1 MMNFFEIK
9 NLNYEVREKKIL
21 KNININFQ
29 AGKFYSIIG
38 PNGSGKTTFIKHLI
52 KGIEAKNNIYLDGK
66 SLSGYKAK
74 DFARKISYV
83 PQIISYEIDFSCF
96 DVVMMGRNYA
106 QNSLFRVDNK
116 DIKKVEEAMK
126 ATDTYF
132 LKDVSI
138 NDISGGERGRV
149 ILARALCQEAE
160 CIILDEP
167 LAHLDINHQINM
179 MRMLKEINKR
189 LNKTIIMVNH
199 DINLAIKY
207 SDKIIVFNKG
217 EIERECTP
225 NDILD
230 KELLNNVYRLN
241 LKDENINKEEFFINF
256 Y

>member
-1 MMNFFEIK
+1 MNFLEIK

-21 KNININFQ
+21 KNINVDFKS
-29 AGKFYSIIG
+29 GKFYSIIG
-38 PNGSGKTTFIKHLI
+38 PNGSGKTTFIKHLV
-52 KGIEAKNNIYLDGK
+52 KGMGLKNDIYLDGK
-66 SLSGYKAK
+66 SLNEYRAK
-74 DFARKISYV
+74 DFAGKISYV

-106 QNSLFRVDNK
+106 QNSLFKLNNR
-116 DIKKVEEAMK
+116 DIEKVEEAMK
-126 ATDTYF
+126 VTDTYF

-138 NDISGGERGRV
+138 KDISGGERGRV

-217 EIERECTP
+217 QIEKECNP
-225 NDILD
+225 NEILD
-230 KELLNNVYRLN
+230 KELLNNVYKLN
-241 LKDENINKEEFFINF
+241 LKDENINLEQFFINF

>member
-1 MMNFFEIK
+1 MNFLEIK
-9 NLNYEVREKKIL
+9 NLSYEVREKEIL
-21 KNININFQ
+21 KDINVNFQ
-29 AGKFYSIIG
+29 TGKFYSIIG

-52 KGIEAKNNIYLDGK
+52 KGIGSKNNIYLDGK
-66 SLSGYKAK
+66 RLNEYKAK
-74 DFARKISYV
+74 DFAKKISYV

-106 QNSLFRVDNK
+106 QNSLFRLDYR
-116 DIKKVEEAMK
+116 DIEKVEEAMK

-138 NDISGGERGRV
+138 KDISGGERGRV

-179 MRMLKEINKR
+179 MRMLEEINNKF
-189 LNKTIIMVNH
+189 NKTIIMVNH
-199 DINLAIKY
+199 DINLAIKF

-217 EIERECTP
+217 KIEKECTP
-225 NDILD
+225 NEILN
-230 KELLNNVYRLN
+230 KNFLNNVYNLN
-241 LKDENINKEEFFINF
+241 LKDENINLEQFFINF